1 MPLTLPLE
9 RLPHPTP
16 VSTNEGWK
24 LLGAL
29 LKASRRRGCLTL
41 RDVEERTGVK
51 ISTLSA
57 LETGK
62 NSNPT
67 VNVLQALAADGYLF
81 NPQTKKGYTASELL
95 AVACLDYQPVNPL
108 TEQPFTRQDF
118 VSLRLCRK
126 DSQVEVC
133 QLVSENAMNVN
144 EQNNQVLAQ
153 VIQRWMSAEG
163 LDWDSF
169 SSFVET
175 AIASFNASEEVT
187 AAGIVEVAS
196 GRLPTVAELDF
207 VFLLPLRGKGSVLT
221 DLEGTPLE
229 PANDWLGTLKK
240 LNLPLGRYTSQADHL
255 LPNGNGAY

>member
-1 MPLTLPLE
+1 MSLTLPLE
-9 RLPHPTP
+9 RSPHPTS

-29 LKASRRRGCLTL
+29 LKASRRRHCLTL

-67 VNVLQALAADGYLF
+67 VNVLQALAADGYLY
-81 NPQTKKGYTASELL
+81 NPQTQRGYTASELL
-95 AVACLDYQPVNPL
+95 GVACLDFQPVNPI

-118 VSLRLCRK
+118 VKLRLCRK

-133 QLVSENAMNVN
+133 QLVENAMQ
-144 EQNNQVLAQ
+144 EQDNQVLAQ
-153 VIQRWMSAEG
+153 VLQRWMAAEG
-163 LDWDSF
+163 LDWESF
-169 SSFVET
+169 YSFVET

-207 VFLLPLRGKGSVLT
+207 VFLLPLRGKGSVLA

-229 PANDWLGTLKK
+229 PTNDWLGTLKK
-240 LNLPLGRYTSQADHL
+240 LDLPLGRYMSQTDHL
-255 LPNGNGAY
+255 LHNGNGAY